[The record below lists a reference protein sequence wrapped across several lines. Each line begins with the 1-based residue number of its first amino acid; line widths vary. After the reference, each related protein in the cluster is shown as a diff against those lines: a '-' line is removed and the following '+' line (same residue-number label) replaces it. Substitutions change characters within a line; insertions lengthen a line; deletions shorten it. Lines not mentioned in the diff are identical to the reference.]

1 MAATAVIPAATTSVG
16 SAGLGTPRTVRAGVL
31 DVAYFETGRSGQQAA
46 LGADVVAA
54 NADGA
59 A

>member
-1 MAATAVIPAATTSVG
+1 MIPAATTSVG
-16 SAGLGTPRTVRAGVL
+16 SAGLGTPHTVRAGVL